1 MLTTRSSSSSARQWS
16 DKNPKL
22 NSQFGGGGGELP
34 GDSALCPHVPVPRPV
49 TVPRSLPRGQLA
61 CHPVRS
67 RRHYGINANAASAA
81 AANKHTHAHTHTHTH
96 MFVKTSEWRPLWETA
111 EWRPGQLLLNIE
123 AKCSYS
129 AYGFLEPRKPRLHDF
144 KMRRL
149 NKSKSAKYSGVTAGG
164 YDVTM
169 TSLYF
174 THPKWRPVVTSR
186 CTGLHTPHLA
196 FAARI
201 NIPIV

>member
-1 MLTTRSSSSSARQWS
+1 MSHFTSPAFSE
-16 DKNPKL
+16 KL
-22 NSQFGGGGGELP
+22 HPWQHIC
-34 GDSALCPHVPVPRPV
+34 LCIYYSYRAIHNKSWLLIPHV
-49 TVPRSLPRGQLA
+49 TS
-61 CHPVRS
+61 
-67 RRHYGINANAASAA
+67 HYNIPATEA
-81 AANKHTHAHTHTHTH
+81 KHSHTTLTHDTHTHTH

-111 EWRPGQLLLNIE
+111 EWRPGQLPLNIE

-144 KMRRL
+144 QMRRL
-149 NKSKSAKYSGVTAGG
+149 NESKSAKYSGVTAGG

>member
-1 MLTTRSSSSSARQWS
+1 
-16 DKNPKL
+16 
-22 NSQFGGGGGELP
+22 
-34 GDSALCPHVPVPRPV
+34 
-49 TVPRSLPRGQLA
+49 
-61 CHPVRS
+61 
-67 RRHYGINANAASAA
+67 
-81 AANKHTHAHTHTHTH
+81 

-111 EWRPGQLLLNIE
+111 EWRPGQLPLNIE

-186 CTGLHTPHLA
+186 CTGLHTPHLGRVRCLLG
-196 FAARI
+196 RI
-201 NIPIV
+201 IFYAEYYILRSMRHKELTNQKTGRPFCAPLSHVAPVSCECHLDCHVLAPVSYQHIYCNYKA